1 MVNHKVANVVFL
13 GSLLAFFM
21 LICCYEDYRFSLTK
35 KLKNDFQDQ
44 FHSTCSKYQF
54 VEMYKRLLDPKTSSK
69 FLIFIFHDDS
79 LTGGLGDRFSGL
91 ISAFSMALL
100 LDRILII
107 KDDSGLYRFFNPYHF
122 ENSDNLPNE
131 DKQIAAKPPTSV
143 YFQHLDE
150 WMDQPLSEGW
160 RQNEGLVKTM
170 SCLNDISTACSLE
183 ADKNDK
189 TFIIYRSNRCFLCRY
204 QRSTPFLKKLNL
216 QEDIN
221 LYEVAG
227 CMLRLV
233 LWPKELMW
241 KLVDEHYFHFFKNQV
256 NIFPHENQSFHQVAI
271 HHRCGDH
278 HYSDHVKRRDC
289 YYENANPSDL
299 VNCAA
304 KFVQNLSTKKE
315 KDDSMIIFVSADSH
329 PASHTITHEL
339 HSTLHRSHHRI
350 YTAPNGCHVDLK
362 NLNQSYAHDCMHT
375 TIVPWFMMALSQ
387 TYFVQTNEFKHPFSG
402 YSRSAGI
409 YGLYS
414 NPFTL
419 GAQCNVVDARESAKS
434 GGMSWIC

>member
-1 MVNHKVANVVFL
+1 MLFFVIFI
-13 GSLLAFFM
+13 AFFS
-21 LICCYEDYRFSLTK
+21 LVYCDEDSYRFFGTNKIK
-35 KLKNDFQDQ
+35 KDFEDR
-44 FHSTCSKYQF
+44 FHSTCGKYQF
-54 VEMYKRLLDPKTSSK
+54 VDMYKRQLSQPRPDK

-91 ISAFSMALL
+91 ISAFAMALF
-100 LDRILII
+100 LDRTLII
-107 KDDSGLYRFFNPYHF
+107 KDDSDLHRFFSPYHF
-122 ENSDNLPNE
+122 ENRDNWSNSDNETSSKL
-131 DKQIAAKPPTSV
+131 PTSID
-143 YFQHLDE
+143 FDHLEE
-150 WMDQPLSEGW
+150 WMDRPLSSTW
-160 RQNEGLVKTM
+160 PQNEGLVKNM

-183 ADKNDK
+183 TDSNDK
-189 TFIIYRSNRCFLCRY
+189 RFLIYRSNRCFLCRY
-204 QRSTPFLKKLNL
+204 QHSTPFLKKLKLN
-216 QEDIN
+216 EDNN
-221 LYEVAG
+221 LYQMAG

-233 LWPKELMW
+233 LWPKEFMW
-241 KLVDEHYFHFFKNQV
+241 QLVDEHYFHFFQNQV
-256 NIFPHENQSFHQVAI
+256 NIFPHENEGFRQVAI

-278 HYSDHVKRRDC
+278 HYNDHMKKRDC

-299 VNCAA
+299 VKCAS
-304 KFVQNLSTKKE
+304 KFVQSLSATKKN
-315 KDDSMIIFVSADSH
+315 DSMIIFVSADSH

-339 HSTLHRSHHRI
+339 HSTLHRSHHHI

-419 GAQCNVVDARESAKS
+419 GAQCNVVDARASAKS